1 MANYQRQNDYPSWD
15 FEADSPLREHS
26 LAVYKEVSGP
36 GEPLCAVHAGLEC
49 GFLKKA
55 LPDCDMISY
64 GPNIYDVH
72 STKEHLEIDSV
83 ARVWAFTKTLL
94 ASMR

>member
-1 MANYQRQNDYPSWD
+1 MMPSM
-15 FEADSPLREHS
+15 
-26 LAVYKEVSGP
+26 LAWN
-36 GEPLCAVHAGLEC
+36 AA
-49 GFLKKA
+49 FKKA

-83 ARVWAFTKTLL
+83 ARVWAFTKALL

>member
-1 MANYQRQNDYPSWD
+1 
-15 FEADSPLREHS
+15 
-26 LAVYKEVSGP
+26 
-36 GEPLCAVHAGLEC
+36 
-49 GFLKKA
+49 
-55 LPDCDMISY
+55 MISY

-83 ARVWAFTKTLL
+83 ARVWAFTKALL